1 MKKIIIKLIASL
13 ASVSTAVLIDVTYCY
28 LMKGNES
35 VYSNTQLFYLECL
48 TIGLSIFAILY
59 TYSFYKQKLQDLW

>member
-1 MKKIIIKLIASL
+1 MKKLIINLIALFISCC
-13 ASVSTAVLIDVTYCY
+13 TALLIDVVYCY

-35 VYSNTQLFYLECL
+35 VYSSTQLFYFESL
-48 TIGLSIFAILY
+48 TIGLSIFAFLY